1 VNGEDEKRI
10 RRTVAVVACGTAL
23 FAVIHSLLA
32 TNWMKQTVEALVG
45 SRARDGLYRFA
56 YNNIT
61 YASIGAM
68 LLAFKGL
75 PDRVV
80 YRVPR
85 PWSFVLRLGQLVG
98 LWLIADTNLRMGVGR
113 FTGMSG
119 MWQFIS
125 GEQTLREDPAQGPR
139 LDDST
144 GKATSGAFRVSRHP
158 NNLGPTLIVCL
169 QPTMTMRLLT
179 FAILGSLY
187 SYFGSMLEERR
198 VRAAY
203 PEQYDAYKRRT
214 PFFFPLS
221 TRSRGRP

>member
-1 VNGEDEKRI
+1 VIGEANRI
-10 RRTVAVVACGTAL
+10 GRTITVVACGTLL
-23 FAVIHSLLA
+23 FAAIHSLLA
-32 TNWMKQTVEALVG
+32 TNWMKQTVEGLVG
-45 SRARDGLYRFA
+45 RRARDGLYRFA

-68 LLAFKGL
+68 LLAFRGL

-85 PWSFVLRLGQLVG
+85 PWSFVLRIGQLVG

-113 FTGMSG
+113 FTGMTG
-119 MWQFIS
+119 VWQFIS
-125 GEQTLREDPAQGPR
+125 GEQTRREDPAQGPR

-144 GKATSGAFRVSRHP
+144 GRATSGAFRVSRHP

-169 QPTMTMRLLT
+169 QPTMTVRLLT
-179 FAILGSLY
+179 FAVLGSLY

-198 VRAAY
+198 VRAAD
-203 PEQYDAYKRRT
+203 PERYDAYRQRT
-214 PFFFPLS
+214 PFFFPLP
-221 TRSRGRP
+221 TRSRGRT